1 MVQAKAKR
9 RGSSVRKFMAR
20 LRSPQI
26 YLPWLTQSVRHL
38 HPDSV
43 FSAVSATRE
52 VRISRQR
59 LRRPE
64 RQGPVLEALEPRI
77 LLSNVSWIAPAGG
90 DWGVG
95 ANWSTGTVPGSGD
108 TAIIASL
115 NPGAQVTY
123 STGNSTV
130 AAVQASSP
138 LEITGGTLTVSGSA
152 AITGTTF
159 TLDGGTLADATLS
172 TASGGIIQTAA
183 GSTTTLDA
191 ATLDSNLT
199 VSSNSTLDI
208 ADNLTL
214 GSGTTITVDAG
225 GKLNFVDG
233 SSNTQT
239 VSGSGSITLDAAS
252 GTYAAAELNA
262 SGANSGSQVTFDN
275 GVNITGLGTGTAP
288 STITAASGN
297 TIAFDNTITNATV
310 SSSGGYLQADG
321 SYGSA
326 TVFDAVTLAN
336 NVSIGGGGYGNG
348 PTLDVA
354 DGLSFTHGA
363 VLSFAGYFGT
373 LAFVNGQ
380 NANQSISGTGT
391 IQLTNP
397 TTGSSGSLTVSSS
410 TSSITV
416 DSGVAI
422 TMGSASYGGYGF
434 GGSPSITVDGNLID
448 YGSITSAGGDATI
461 SGSGILTNYGGIT
474 AGTNGSNGTSNTF
487 TISSNV
493 QSYAA
498 FNADGGIIDFSG
510 GTNTLGAGSS
520 LQASGTYGA
529 IELSGATLTVD
540 AAVSANALN
549 FSSGTINGTGSV
561 NLSGPSNIWSGGT
574 NDGILTVTSGAVLN
588 ITSTVY
594 LGNTGISGAALDNAG
609 TVNMTSNGTFYLYDN
624 AAINNET
631 SGTFD
636 IQNAGNFYAQDTTL
650 LKFNNAGILE
660 KTVNTG
666 TSTLGSYSTA
676 GVALVNASTGTVVV
690 DTGTLQL
697 NAGGSNANTSGTAF
711 TVAGGILNF
720 SGETFTLNGNTTISA
735 TGSGQIDLTGATL
748 TSDGILA
755 INALNFSSGTLNGTG
770 SVNLSGP
777 SNTWSGGT
785 NDGILTVTSG
795 AMLNITSAVYLG
807 NTGISGAA
815 LDNAG
820 TVNMTGNGTF
830 YLYDNAAIN
839 NETSGTFDIQNAGN
853 FYAQDATSLTFNN
866 AGILEKTVNTGTST
880 LGSYSTAGLALVNA
894 STGTVVVDTGTLQLN
909 AGGSNA
915 NTSGTAFTAAGG
927 ILNFNNETFTLNG
940 NTTINATGSGQIDL
954 TGATLTTDGI
964 LTINA
969 LNFSSGTING
979 TGSVNLSGTDTWSG
993 GTNQVSVAAGA
1004 LVTLSNVSINT
1015 NWTIDSGAVVT
1026 LTGPY
1031 TLYLGNA
1038 TLTNDGTLSYAATG
1052 TLYINGTAT
1061 INNQAGGTFAF
1072 GAAGTFDTQT
1082 PGTLQINNLGTLET
1096 TSGSGTTDIEG
1107 AIILANRGT
1116 VSMATGTN
1124 LLFENGASATGNP
1137 FVSFTAQGIGT
1148 SSQTGVA
1155 TYNAG
1160 SNSWT
1165 LAGAGTGMGT
1175 SSDQFN
1181 YVSQSVSGDCQI
1193 IAQIDGNT
1201 DSTAS
1206 EGIMLRDSTNA
1217 NAAFADVLVNSGGVS
1232 FQWRPSDGGSMS
1244 STEVT
1249 GISPPVW
1256 VQIQRQGSS
1265 YSAYYS
1271 TNGTTWVQVGS
1282 SQTLSFSNSANLAG
1296 LVAVAGTDG
1305 SAGTASF
1312 SHFSMDYT
1320 LNGATVSSSLTVQ
1333 AGATL
1338 YVKNGLTLQNGAT
1351 ITVDA
1356 GGAIDFVDGTG
1367 NTQSVSGNGQ
1377 IVLAPASGSSAAGQI
1392 NADGAN
1398 SGSTVTF
1405 DNGINISGPGN
1416 MNAAAG
1422 NTIVFENTVTG
1433 ASLSWTTGGALQV
1446 GTATFNAVTLDQ
1458 GITITSGQ
1466 MLNLEGDW
1474 RTTGTINIAGGTLN
1488 LGGTFTSAALGML
1501 NYTSGQVELSGT
1513 LNNSGN
1519 TLSASTLNNWTMA
1532 GGTITGGTIGL
1543 SGDVIAMAA
1552 VSNSSGVTLDG
1563 VTVAN
1568 GVTLDINSGTVSF
1581 TGAWSNTGSTINID
1595 GGTINL
1601 GGNVTLGEIG
1611 TLHYTSG
1618 QVELSGTLNNTGNT
1632 LTLTSTTTG
1641 PTLVLIGGSIIGGT
1655 VDVPVGMTLQANGGS
1670 GVESTVFNADGGTVD
1685 FVSGSYTFNTGTT
1698 FMTSG
1703 TGIAEITGGS
1713 YTLNALNIDGKLSV
1727 ISPANTYSQYIVFNI
1742 PSSISIGTGSSGV
1755 LNLEQ
1760 WGSISWGDESTAIF
1774 SLGND
1779 VTLTLDTGVT
1789 VQGGAL
1795 IETSGRSA
1803 TLVNNGSILLNQSN
1817 SSATGSNEGIVVE
1830 TGVAFVNN
1838 GTVQVVDLGSFA
1850 VAGTAQTFVGSAM
1863 AISPTEVVFGWYGL
1877 PMTAGDSYTISQ
1889 STNGVDFTTI
1899 GTVLPKGNYDV
1910 VEGLSPNT
1918 TYYFKVQE
1926 TSASGATWVYVSS
1939 PVITNVNEPDDYAA
1953 GYSGGTLGTTTEA
1966 FGLYQVGDLLTSSGQ
1981 SIPTSE
1987 YNTGTVAAGS
1997 AAGAYLQAVD
2007 GLLATSASS
2016 NAISLPYAQDPGT
2029 SVAGGLLA
2037 PQPQCGPGRHYV
2049 TTYNNTNNGPTNPPY
2064 TPCSCP
2070 APFGAPAAGTSNPIS
2085 YYNGSPQIT
2094 SPGLSSSGFDGN
2106 WGVNLNWTSMT
2117 VFTANTAYGNGWS
2130 SQNQGYLEYLGGG
2143 TSANPN
2149 IMLVNSAYNQDV
2161 FNFNTATSQYQAQ
2174 AVSTNTLIHNDNGT
2188 YTVATDIGTTLQYYD
2203 FSNFTPV
2210 DLQGQLISMTDAAGN
2225 TVTFSYTSSGQIS
2238 SVTQTDAAGDVET
2251 FNYTYITSGVN
2262 AGNVSLITQSLQR
2275 AGQTSSTIYRQ
2286 MALTYYDGSYS
2297 GNMQYGNAGDLQTV
2311 SIEDGSGNILK
2322 ESFYRYYTPG
2332 DMLNSGGAQ
2341 IGYVGGLQYVFNT
2354 TSFKRLSAAFAD
2366 PFSATA
2372 AQVAPYADNYFQ
2384 YNADHEAT
2392 LETFARGGAAV
2403 TGGLGTQS
2411 LSYELN
2417 PNSAAGGNYNTWFMR
2432 TTVTLQD
2439 GSENVVYTNVNG
2451 DVMLSMTVDPVDVG
2465 NPSLNGAVWIT
2476 AYNFNSQGQ
2485 TLETIHPSAINLNA
2499 AILNG
2504 ATTAS
2509 AIETALQQYS
2519 DLGIAEGL
2527 VYSNQGLIDSTV
2539 YYGATT
2545 ATATAPGG
2553 VSGNIEADYVQQG
2566 SGGTPIEQ
2574 DSYTYI
2580 QHLDSNGNTL
2590 FPEAAFTQYQSSDN
2604 GGSTPETTTY
2614 SYSWQNN
2621 SSGQVTNQIADMITT
2636 NPVVSTSQNGSGV
2649 ATTTQTVYNQFGQ
2662 VVWTMDAKG
2671 FITYTAYDNATGAV
2685 IQTVQDVNT
2694 ANLSDIVNYSGS
2706 YAGGT
2711 LAFGSDGY
2719 NQYGVPELP
2728 SGWITP
2734 TGAGLNLTTTD
2745 YVDALGRTIE
2755 SISPGGNIT
2764 LYVYDDPAHAVFT
2777 LTGVVL
2783 DTSNNTLTTTGP
2795 ITMTRTEIPYS
2806 YSANGQ
2812 TLEGSYNEAITFSA
2826 NTPISYVGGGIGQ
2839 AVIPVLPGFI
2849 QGDAAVSGPD
2859 NVFNLIGDGSSSS
2872 PQFTLQSLTR
2882 SVYNAGGQQVESDAY
2897 AVIDNAVYLA
2907 TAPNDPY
2914 SGGKITN
2921 QLSGQ
2926 APNGNYYATYYGY
2939 DADGRQY
2946 QIIDANGT
2954 ITDTVYDS
2962 LGRAVSIW
2970 VGTNDTVSG
2979 GTGTPTYFV
2988 GSNAGLG
2995 NNMTEVTSYV
3005 YDNGSVGDSNVTE
3018 VIQYPDGTANTG
3030 TQRVSL
3036 LNYDFRDRLV
3046 ATETG
3051 LTLNSSGS
3059 PVASSSDPYPLIT
3072 VSSLDNLGDVT
3083 ATLTFNGAVT
3093 TIANAIVAAATA
3105 APGAV
3110 LAGLVGYRT
3119 SEYDSQNRDYED
3131 QTYSVDP
3138 TTGAISTTALTT
3150 YTFYG
3155 PRGNIIE
3162 TVAPTGQVTKD
3173 VYNGVGELVDV
3184 YITDGG
3190 AVNNGGSTVLTYA
3203 AAESVSNDVVI
3214 SQTAYGYAGDGNLIE
3229 TVHAQRFNTDPILG
3243 SSAEGALFTNTVNA
3257 DGSLTVT
3264 PASNADL
3271 GARIYYSATYY
3282 DASDRQIATVNAG
3295 TNPTGTNGTAAPW
3308 TRPANAPVSVNDS
3321 NFTGD
3326 LITLTSYNPAGEVYE
3341 TTDPRGIVAA
3351 NFYNS
3356 LGETVETIAAYDP
3369 SVNGGN
3375 PTSDQNQT
3383 TLYTYDGIGDQT
3395 SMTAEDPSTGNQT
3408 TDYVYGVSAA
3418 TGSGITSNDLLYQT
3432 VYPSNG
3438 QNDTVS
3444 QEYNALGQVIQS
3456 TDRNGNVHQYAY
3468 DTAGRE
3474 ISDTVTTLGAGVD
3487 GSVRRIDTT
3496 YNAQGLAYLLTSYA
3510 DTAGTTIVNQVENIY
3525 NGLGQLAFQYQAL
3538 TGAVDVSTTPYVQ
3551 YTYSSPSNGSR
3562 VTSMV
3567 YPNGRTIDYN
3577 YSGTN
3582 LNSALDNAIDRLDSI
3597 SDGANSGEAGQ
3608 VLEQYSYLGLS
3619 TIVARNHPQT
3629 GINLTLVGSAGS
3641 IGSGGDQYVG
3651 LDQFGRIADQNWVN
3665 TSSGMSADN
3674 FTYTYDNNS
3683 NVASENNLLNTAY
3696 SQTFTY
3702 DPLNRLASNTLGGVA
3717 NQSWTLDSQGNWSSY
3732 TSNGVTQ
3739 TQTANAQ
3746 NQITSISGAAG
3757 TPTYDANGNMT
3768 TDQSANTYTY
3778 NAWNQLVAVRNSS
3791 GQVIAQYTYNA
3802 MGYRI
3807 TESYPLGGNGVAAGT
3822 VNYIYYD
3829 SQWQAIETRTNGT
3842 ASSNVTSQTVWSAAY
3857 INAAILQDTY
3867 SGGVIQPGSRIYFL
3881 QDANWDTTAILG
3893 YDSTTGTWGVTQRYT
3908 YSPYGTITVLN
3919 ADWSTPPAGTQPTVD
3934 NLYQG
3939 MTLDSV
3945 TGLYYARNRNYD
3957 PSLGRWINQD
3967 PAGYINGANTY
3978 QFVMGNPT
3986 NLLDPSGESQ
3996 DRYAPDKKKHGPG
4009 NGPHVDRYSPGRQNV
4024 GRYRPDG
4031 TPIPHGGVC
4040 PPPIPNSDR
4049 KKFKDAVDKLGKG
4062 VVIVGG
4068 GVAVGVGVVWVV
4080 DNVLPWV
4087 IIGLA
4092 F

>member
-9 RGSSVRKFMAR
+9 RGKTVRKFLAGVHR
-20 LRSPQI
+20 G
-26 YLPWLTQSVRHL
+26 YLPWLTHSIRQLR
-38 HPDSV
+38 PD
-43 FSAVSATRE
+43 AVLSTLRE
-52 VRISRQR
+52 VRLNRR
-59 LRRPE
+59 LRQPE
-64 RQGPVLEALEPRI
+64 RHGPMLEQLEPRI
-77 LLSNVSWIAPAGG
+77 MLSNVSWIAVSGG
-90 DWGVG
+90 DWSVG
-95 ANWSTGTVPGSGD
+95 ANWSTGTVPASGD
-108 TAIIASL
+108 TAIIANL

-123 STGNSTV
+123 STGSSTV

-138 LEITGGTLTVSGSA
+138 LEITGGTLAVTGST

-159 TLDGGTLADATLS
+159 TLDGGTLADTTLS
-172 TASGGIIQTAA
+172 TASGGVIQTAA

-191 ATLDSNLT
+191 ATLNSNLT
-199 VSSNSTLDI
+199 ISTNSTLDI
-208 ADNLTL
+208 ADSLTL

-225 GKLNFVDG
+225 GTLNFIDG
-233 SSNTQT
+233 TSNTQT
-239 VSGSGSITLDAAS
+239 VSGSGSIVLDAAS
-252 GTYAAAELNA
+252 GSYAAGQINA

-275 GVNITGLGTGTAP
+275 GVNITGLGTSTAP
-288 STITAASGN
+288 NSITAASGN
-297 TIAFDNTITNATV
+297 TIAFDDTVTNATI

-348 PTLDVA
+348 ATLDVA

-363 VLSFAGYFGT
+363 VLSFAGYSGT

-380 NANQSISGTGT
+380 SASQSVSGSGT

-422 TMGSASYGGYGF
+422 TMGSAGYGGYGF
-434 GGSPSITVDGNLID
+434 GGSPSITVAGSLID

-461 SGSGILTNYGGIT
+461 SGSGTLTNYGGIT

-520 LQASGTYGA
+520 LQASGTYGS
-529 IELSGATLTVD
+529 IELSGATLTAD

-561 NLSGPSNIWSGGT
+561 NLSGTGNTWSGGT
-574 NDGILTVTSGAVLN
+574 NDGIVTVASGAVLN

-609 TVNMTSNGTFYLYDN
+609 TVDMTSNGTFYLYDN

-636 IQNAGNFYAQDTTL
+636 IQNTGNFNAQDVTS

-666 TSTLGSYSTA
+666 TSTLGSYSTS

-690 DTGTLQL
+690 DAGTLEL

-720 SGETFTLNGNTTISA
+720 SGETFALNGNTTISA

-748 TSDGILA
+748 T
-755 INALNFSSGTLNGTG
+755 
-770 SVNLSGP
+770 
-777 SNTWSGGT
+777 T
-785 NDGILTVTSG
+785 N
-795 AMLNITSAVYLG
+795 
-807 NTGISGAA
+807 
-815 LDNAG
+815 
-820 TVNMTGNGTF
+820 
-830 YLYDNAAIN
+830 
-839 NETSGTFDIQNAGN
+839 
-853 FYAQDATSLTFNN
+853 
-866 AGILEKTVNTGTST
+866 
-880 LGSYSTAGLALVNA
+880 
-894 STGTVVVDTGTLQLN
+894 
-909 AGGSNA
+909 
-915 NTSGTAFTAAGG
+915 
-927 ILNFNNETFTLNG
+927 
-940 NTTINATGSGQIDL
+940 
-954 TGATLTTDGI
+954 GI

-993 GTNQVSVAAGA
+993 GTNGVAVTAGA

-1061 INNQAGGTFAF
+1061 INNQADGIFAF
-1072 GAAGTFDTQT
+1072 GAAGTFNTQS

-1107 AIILANRGT
+1107 AIVLANSGT
-1116 VSMATGTN
+1116 VSMAIGAN

-1137 FVSFTAQGIGT
+1137 FVAFSAQGIGT

-1155 TYNAG
+1155 TYSAG
-1160 SNSWT
+1160 SNAWT
-1165 LAGAGTGMGT
+1165 LNGAGTGIGT

-1181 YVSQSVSGDCQI
+1181 YVSQNFSGNGQI
-1193 IAQIDGNT
+1193 TAEIGGNT

-1206 EGIMLRDSTNA
+1206 EGIMLRDSMNA
-1217 NAAFADVLVNSGGVS
+1217 SAAFADVLVNSGGVS

-1249 GISPPVW
+1249 GISTPVW

-1282 SQTLSFSNSANLAG
+1282 SQTLSFSNSTNLAG

-1312 SHFSMDYT
+1312 SHFSMGYT
-1320 LNGATVSSSLTVQ
+1320 LNGATISSNVTVFT
-1333 AGATL
+1333 GSTL
-1338 YVKNGLTLQNGAT
+1338 YVENGLALQSGAT

-1356 GGAIDFVDGTG
+1356 GGVIDFVDSTG
-1367 NTQSVSGNGQ
+1367 NSQTVSGNGQ
-1377 IVLAPASGSSAAGQI
+1377 IVLAPASGSYAAGQL
-1392 NADGAN
+1392 NADSAN
-1398 SGSTVTF
+1398 SGSTLTF
-1405 DNGINISGPGN
+1405 DNGINVSGPGSI
-1416 MNAAAG
+1416 NAAAD
-1422 NTIVFENTVTG
+1422 NTIVFENSVTST
-1433 ASLSWTTGGALQV
+1433 SLSLTTGGVLQAY
-1446 GTATFNAVTLDQ
+1446 GATFNGVTLDQ
-1458 GITITSGQ
+1458 GLSLTSGQ
-1466 MLNLEGDW
+1466 SLNLDGATTIVSDNVAIGSGATVTMGNGTNGSWSVVGGAMDVQGGVLNLRGNFATAGFGTIINSGGQVNLQGTLNNIDSTLSAPMLNTWNMDGGTITGGTIDAGTGSVDLTGSVLTLQNLTIAGSVDLAINNATLEGITVASGSTLGINSGAVALESSSTANWIND
-1474 RTTGTINIAGGTLN
+1474 GTIAVNGGTVALENAWNNAGTIETAGGTLN
-1488 LGGTFTSAALGML
+1488 LGGTFTVAALGTL
-1501 NYTSGQVELSGT
+1501 NYSSGQVELSGT
-1513 LNNSGN
+1513 LDNTDN

-1543 SGDVIAMAA
+1543 SGDVIAMTA
-1552 VSNSSGVTLDG
+1552 VSNSSGVTLEG

-1568 GVTLDINSGTVSF
+1568 GVTLDIDNGTISF

-1595 GGTINL
+1595 GGTLNL
-1601 GGNVTLGEIG
+1601 GGNVSTGAMG

-1632 LTLTSTTTG
+1632 LTLTAATTG

-1655 VDVPVGMTLQANGGS
+1655 VDVPVGMTLQANSGS

-1685 FVSGSYTFNTGTT
+1685 FVGGSYTFNSGTT

-1713 YTLNALNIDGKLSV
+1713 YTLNALNIDGTLSV
-1727 ISPANTYSQYIVFNI
+1727 ISPANTYEQYIVFNI

-1774 SLGND
+1774 SLGNG
-1779 VTLTLDTGVT
+1779 VTLTLASGVT

-1795 IETSGRSA
+1795 IETTSGSSA

-1817 SSATGSNEGIVVE
+1817 SPATGSNEGIVVE

-1877 PMTAGDSYTISQ
+1877 PMTSGDTYTISQ
-1889 STNGVDFTTI
+1889 STNGVNFTTI
-1899 GTVLPKGNYDV
+1899 GTVLPRGNYDV

-1926 TSASGATWVYVSS
+1926 TSASGATWVYDSS
-1939 PVITNVNEPDDYAA
+1939 AVITNVNEPDDYAA
-1953 GYSGGTLGTTTEA
+1953 GYQGGTLGTTTEA

-1987 YNTGTVAAGS
+1987 YNTGTIAAGS

-2016 NAISLPYAQDPGT
+2016 NAISLPYAQDPGSYVT
-2029 SVAGGLLA
+2029 GGVLA

-2049 TTYNNTNNGPTNPPY
+2049 PTLNNTNNGPTNPPY
-2064 TPCSCP
+2064 TPCQCP
-2070 APFGAPAAGTSNPIS
+2070 APYGAPAAGTSNPIS

-2117 VFTANTAYGNGWS
+2117 VFTPNTAYGNGWS

-2161 FNFNTATSQYQAQ
+2161 FNFNTATGQYQAQ

-2188 YTVATDIGTTLQYYD
+2188 YTLATDIGTTLQYYD
-2203 FSNFTPV
+2203 FSNSTPV
-2210 DLQGQLISMTDAAGN
+2210 DLQGQLISMTDATGN

-2251 FNYTYITSGVN
+2251 YNYTYITSGIN
-2262 AGNVSLITQSLQR
+2262 AGKVSLITQSLQR

-2311 SIEDGSGNILK
+2311 SIEDGTGNVLQ
-2322 ESFYRYYTPG
+2322 ESYYRYYTPG
-2332 DMLNSGGAQ
+2332 DMLNSGETP

-2354 TSFKRLSAAFAD
+2354 TSFQRLSAAFSD

-2372 AQVAPYADNYFQ
+2372 AQVAPYANNYFQ
-2384 YNADHEAT
+2384 YDADHEAT
-2392 LETFARGGAAV
+2392 LETFAQGGAAA

-2411 LSYELN
+2411 LSYYLN
-2417 PNSAAGGNYNTWFMR
+2417 PNSAAGDNYNTWFMR
-2432 TTVTLQD
+2432 TTVTMQD

-2465 NPSLNGAVWIT
+2465 NPSLNGDVWIT
-2476 AYNFNSQGQ
+2476 AYNFNSQGK
-2485 TLETIHPSAINLNA
+2485 TLETINPSAINLNA
-2499 AILNG
+2499 SILDG
-2504 ATTAS
+2504 ATTVS

-2527 VYSNQGLIDSTV
+2527 VYSNQGLIDSTA
-2539 YYGATT
+2539 YYASTT
-2545 ATATAPGG
+2545 ATATTPGG
-2553 VSGNIEADYVQQG
+2553 VAGNIEADYVQQG
-2566 SGGTPIEQ
+2566 ADGTPVEQ

-2580 QHLDSNGNTL
+2580 QHVDSSGNTIY
-2590 FPEAAFTQYQSSDN
+2590 PEASYTQYQSSAN

-2614 SYSWQNN
+2614 SYSWQTN
-2621 SSGQVTNQIADMITT
+2621 SSGQVTNQIEDQTT
-2636 NPVVSTSQNGSGV
+2636 NNPVVSAVQNGSGI
-2649 ATTTQTVYNQFGQ
+2649 ASTTQTVYNQFGQ
-2662 VVWTMDAKG
+2662 VVWTMAANG
-2671 FITYTAYDNATGAV
+2671 TISYTAYDNATGAIV
-2685 IQTVQDVNT
+2685 QSVQDVNT
-2694 ANLSDIVNYSGS
+2694 ANLSDLANYTGT
-2706 YAGGT
+2706 YPGGT
-2711 LAFGSDGY
+2711 LTFGSDGY

-2728 SGWITP
+2728 SGWVTP
-2734 TGAGLNLTTTD
+2734 TGGGLNLTTTD

-2755 SISPGGNIT
+2755 QISPSGNVT
-2764 LYVYDDPAHAVFT
+2764 LYVYDDAADAMFT
-2777 LTGVVL
+2777 LSGVVL

-2826 NTPISYVGGGIGQ
+2826 NTPISYTGGGIGQ
-2839 AVIPVLPGFI
+2839 AVIPILPSFI
-2849 QGDAAVSGPD
+2849 QGNAATTGPD
-2859 NVFNLIGDGSSSS
+2859 NVLNLIGNGSSSS
-2872 PQFTLQSLTR
+2872 PQFTIQSLTR
-2882 SVYNAGGQQVESDAY
+2882 SLYNAGGQQVESDAY
-2897 AVIDNAVYLA
+2897 ATINNSVYLG
-2907 TAPNDPY
+2907 TSPNDPY
-2914 SGGKITN
+2914 SGTQITN

-2946 QIIDANGT
+2946 QVIDANGT
-2954 ITDTVYDS
+2954 ITDTVYDN
-2962 LGRAVSIW
+2962 LGRAVSVW
-2970 VGTNDTVSG
+2970 VGTNDAVSNAS
-2979 GTGTPTYFV
+2979 GTPTYFV
-2988 GSNAGLG
+2988 GSNAGTG

-3005 YDNGSVGDSNVTE
+3005 YDNGGVGDSNVTE
-3018 VIQYPDGTANTG
+3018 VIQYPAGSTAG
-3030 TQRVSL
+3030 TQQVSVL
-3036 LNYDFRDRLV
+3036 SYDFEDRLI

-3051 LTLNSSGS
+3051 LTLNSSGQVVTS
-3059 PVASSSDPYPLIT
+3059 ANNAYPSIT
-3072 VSSLDNLGDVT
+3072 VHSLDNLGNT
-3083 ATLTFNGAVT
+3083 LATLTFNGGAT
-3093 TIANAIVAAATA
+3093 TIANAIAAATSA

-3110 LAGLVGYRT
+3110 LAGLVGYST

-3138 TTGAISTTALTT
+3138 ATGTISTSALTS

-3155 PRGNIIE
+3155 PRGNVIE
-3162 TVAPTGQVTKD
+3162 SVAPTGQVTQN
-3173 VYNGVGELVDV
+3173 VYNGVGELIDT

-3190 AVNNGGSTVLTYA
+3190 AVNNGGATNLTYA
-3203 AAESVSNDVVI
+3203 AAGSVSNDVVV
-3214 SQTAYGYAGDGNLIE
+3214 SQTAYGYDGDGNLIE

-3243 SSAEGALFTNTVNA
+3243 TSAEGALFTDAVNA

-3264 PASNADL
+3264 PASNSDSSL

-3282 DASDRQIATVNAG
+3282 DAADRQIATVNAG
-3295 TNPTGTNGTAAPW
+3295 TNPVGANGAATPW
-3308 TRPANAPVSVNDS
+3308 TRPSSAPASVNDS
-3321 NFTGD
+3321 KFTGD
-3326 LITLTSYNPAGEVYE
+3326 LITLTSYNAAGKVYE
-3341 TTDPRGIVAA
+3341 TTDPMGNVAA

-3356 LGETVETIAAYDP
+3356 LGETTETIAAYDP
-3369 SVNGGN
+3369 TVNGGN
-3375 PTSDQNQT
+3375 PTNDQNQT
-3383 TLYTYDGIGDQT
+3383 TLYTFDGIGDQT

-3408 TDYVYGVSAA
+3408 TDYVYGVSGA
-3418 TGSGITSNDLLYQT
+3418 TGSSITSNDLLYQT

-3438 QNDTVS
+3438 LNDAVS
-3444 QEYNALGQVIQS
+3444 QEYNALGQVIQT
-3456 TDRNGNVHQYAY
+3456 TDRNGNVHQYTY

-3487 GSVRRIDTT
+3487 GGVRRIDTA
-3496 YNAQGLAYLLTSYA
+3496 YNAQGLAYLYTSYA
-3510 DTAGTTIVNQVENIY
+3510 DTAGTQIVNQVENIY
-3525 NGLGQLAFQYQAL
+3525 NGLGQLAFQYQAVS
-3538 TGAVDVSTTPYVQ
+3538 GAVDVSTTPYVE
-3551 YTYSSPSNGSR
+3551 YTYTSPSNGSR
-3562 VTSMV
+3562 LASMV

-3582 LNSALDNAIDRLDSI
+3582 LNAALDNAIGRLDSI
-3597 SDGANSGEAGQ
+3597 VDGANSGDSGQ

-3629 GINLTLVGSAGS
+3629 GINLTYLGSAGS

-3651 LDQFGRIADQNWVN
+3651 LDQFGRVVDQNWID
-3665 TSSGMSADN
+3665 TSTGISVDN
-3674 FTYTYDNNS
+3674 FTYSYDNNS
-3683 NVASENNLLNTAY
+3683 NVTAENNLLDSAY

-3702 DPLNRLASNTLGGVA
+3702 DQLNRLASSTLGGSA
-3717 NQSWTLDSQGNWSSY
+3717 SQSWTLDAQGNWSSV
-3732 TSNGVTQ
+3732 TTNGTTQ
-3739 TQTANAQ
+3739 TETTNTQ
-3746 NQITSISGAAG
+3746 NQITSISGST
-3757 TPTYDANGNMT
+3757 TPTYDNNGNMT
-3768 TDQSANTYTY
+3768 TDQNGNTYVY
-3778 NAWNQLVAVRNSS
+3778 NAWNQLVEVKNAS
-3791 GQVIAQYTYNA
+3791 GTVIAQYTYDA
-3802 MGYRI
+3802 RGYRVSE
-3807 TESYPLGGNGVAAGT
+3807 TYPAGGNGVAAGT
-3822 VNYIYYD
+3822 TKYLYY
-3829 SQWQAIETRTNGT
+3829 SNQEQVIEERWNGT
-3842 ASSNVTSQTVWSAAY
+3842 ANSNTQYQYVWSEKY
-3857 INAAILQDTY
+3857 VNAMVLRDTY
-3867 SGGVIQPGSRIYFL
+3867 SNGTLQANDRIY
-3881 QDANWDTTAILG
+3881 TTYNTNYDVTSLIG
-3893 YDSTTGTWGVTQRYT
+3893 YNSTTQTWGVEERFT
-3908 YSPYGTITVLN
+3908 YSSYGTVTVLS
-3919 ADWSTPPAGTQPTVD
+3919 STWTAQSD
-3934 NLYQG
+3934 AYSWQYMYQG
-3939 MTLDSV
+3939 GRQDPI
-3945 TGLYYARNRNYD
+3945 TGLYHFDHREYSAT
-3957 PSLGRWINQD
+3957 LGRFISQD
-3967 PAGYINGANTY
+3967 PLHYINGANTY
-3978 QFVMGNPT
+3978 QFVMSNPVGNVDPWGNVAAPPT
-3986 NLLDPSGESQ
+3986 PPPSQ
-3996 DRYAPDKKKHGPG
+3996 IPPAPVHITGTGGVGDKGHGSASGSVVITFPLPPWL
-4009 NGPHVDRYSPGRQNV
+4009 GPNYSLGCYI
-4024 GRYRPDG
+4024 GGSGSYSF
-4031 TPIPHGGVC
+4031 PHGHGFR
-4040 PPPIPNSDR
+4040 PTGGSIG
-4049 KKFKDAVDKLGKG
+4049 F
-4062 VVIVGG
+4062 VVS
-4068 GVAVGVGVVWVV
+4068 W
-4080 DNVLPWV
+4080 
-4087 IIGLA
+4087 
-4092 F
+4092 